1 MSIDPNGSAM
11 LTTMRAS
18 VLWIYVVS
26 LMLALNG
33 CDYRARELKPGK
45 STASEVRDALGA
57 PSYEWNAPDGSR
69 QWEFAR
75 GPQGTVTYMA
85 FIGPDDVLREMR
97 QVLSSTWFAKLQVG
111 MGRDEVRK
119 LIGRPGETMSFPARR
134 EEVWTW
140 RYEDGPAVQ
149 YQFNVHFDLDGR
161 LVQTSTFKIGE
172 PQ

>member
-1 MSIDPNGSAM
+1 MNPNSSAM
-11 LTTMRAS
+11 LVTMRTCA
-18 VLWIYVVS
+18 LWIYVVS
-26 LMLALNG
+26 FMLALNA
-33 CDYRARELKPGK
+33 CDYKVRELKPGK
-45 STASEVRDALGA
+45 STANEVRDVLGA
-57 PSYEWNAPDGSR
+57 PSNEWKASDGSR

-85 FIGPDDVLREMR
+85 FIGPDDVLRELH
-97 QVLSSTWFAKLQVG
+97 QVLSSSWFAKLQPG
-111 MGRDEVRK
+111 MGKNEVRK

-149 YQFNVHFDLDGR
+149 YQFNAHFDLDGR
-161 LVQTSTFKIGE
+161 LVQTSTYRIGE